1 MALKKSVTFKSSPF
15 SESITGEYWVIT
27 RIECEKINNLTRVVI
42 ELYENEEKSKQQN
55 DYSLPISPLSLLN
68 FFYTGLDYTRAD
80 LYNKIKLE
88 PQFEGYE
95 DC

>member
-15 SESITGEYWVIT
+15 SEPITGEYWVIT
-27 RIECEKINNLTRVVI
+27 RIECEKNNNTTRVVI
-42 ELYENEEKSKQQN
+42 ELYENEAKSKQQN
-55 DYSLPISPLSLLN
+55 EYPNPAMPLSSLN

-88 PQFEGYE
+88 PQFEGYV